1 MVRLDEATVTTQG
14 QISIPKKVR
23 EKLHLQKGDRIVFLE
38 DKVGRI
44 VIEEAETSFA
54 FTSVEWEE
62 FLAKTKKERVTRTK
76 GKKAALSHLDRLISG
91 K

>member
-1 MVRLDEATVTTQG
+1 MTRLDEATITTQG
-14 QISIPKKVR
+14 QVSIPKKVR

-44 VIEEAETSFA
+44 IIEEAETPIE
-54 FTSVEWEE
+54 FTSDEWEE
-62 FLAKTKKERVTRTK
+62 FLAKTKKERVTRVK
-76 GKKAALSHLDRLISG
+76 GKKAALSHIKRLMSH